1 MVKDTVVK
9 GNKGEW
15 SEPYVAIRLLGEGR
29 LYLADENGNKNQD
42 EWMEVLDV
50 LRYETNKYLVKYHYD
65 SQETSVTV
73 YIDTKVVIK
82 VLASDFLKYADIL
95 RDEIVS
101 GKGRSFSISSEIM
114 DFFEKIKIDKNH
126 LKAARIDKSDI
137 FLNIVDNR
145 ASVVRNGI
153 GFSIKS
159 KFGMPP
165 TLFNT
170 AHASAPIFKLEGMT
184 DELMEKINNLV
195 DEKGN
200 AAVRERCELIIDNCK
215 VSFAGYPVAARAKC
229 PAFAENLE
237 LINNSLKIVIA
248 QMLYN
253 YFFLGYQE
261 TDIDKI
267 VEQIIKDNPCGLN
280 MPEIKYPYMVKSFL
294 YAAYCGMTASTIWN
308 GISQVNGGFITV
320 CTNGDVVAHYALE
333 SDAFKTYLY
342 NNCFLELPSTKK
354 GHGYYAYV
362 YKENGEY
369 FFKLNF
375 QIRYK

>member
-1 MVKDTVVK
+1 MKL
-9 GNKGEW
+9 N
-15 SEPYVAIRLLGEGR
+15 S
-29 LYLADENGNKNQD
+29 LYHNIYSLKIILERVYLINGN
-42 EWMEVLDV
+42 
-50 LRYETNKYLVKYHYD
+50 YI
-65 SQETSVTV
+65 SQKE
-73 YIDTKVVIK
+73 
-82 VLASDFLKYADIL
+82 F
-95 RDEIVS
+95 
-101 GKGRSFSISSEIM
+101 
-114 DFFEKIKIDKNH
+114 
-126 LKAARIDKSDI
+126 
-137 FLNIVDNR
+137 
-145 ASVVRNGI
+145 
-153 GFSIKS
+153 
-159 KFGMPP
+159 
-165 TLFNT
+165 
-170 AHASAPIFKLEGMT
+170 
-184 DELMEKINNLV
+184 NNLV

-342 NNCFLELPSTKK
+342 NKKHIENDLEKSNQEMIK
-354 GHGYYAYV
+354 
-362 YKENGEY
+362 
-369 FFKLNF
+369 
-375 QIRYK
+375 